1 MKYFFLIITCS
12 AIVFS
17 STAQLVSG
25 EVTYNR
31 KQDWVKVMTK
41 MPWMTEEKI
50 TRAMLNFGKW
60 DMGEGTNYTY
70 SFSNNESVFVRKEE
84 EEASGRYQGKKRKF
98 MLHRDYKNDKMYDW
112 IETLDKK
119 FVVKDDL
126 PKTKWKILNEI
137 KEVKGYLCMK
147 AETTDTIKNRTIQAW
162 YTDAI
167 PFNGGPE
174 GFGGLPG
181 LILELNMNDGECIIT
196 ATKIDLTKPVEKLPI
211 PKKIKGKEVALSEFN
226 TTINKFITESIEG
239 ERNPYWRIRY

>member
-12 AIVFS
+12 AIVFTT
-17 STAQLVSG
+17 TAQTVSG

-31 KQDWVKVMTK
+31 KQDWVKIMTE
-41 MPWMTEEKI
+41 MPWMTEEQV

-60 DMGEGTNYTY
+60 DKGEGTNYILT
-70 SFSNNESVFVRKEE
+70 FNNSKSVYTEKEE
-84 EEASGRYQGKKRKF
+84 EESTGRYQGKKRKF
-98 MLHRDYKNDKMYDW
+98 MLHRDYKNEKVLDW

-119 FVVKDDL
+119 FVIKDDL
-126 PKTKWKILNEI
+126 PKTKWKILNEM
-137 KEVKGYLCMK
+137 KEIEGYLCLK
-147 AETTDTIKNRTIQAW
+147 AETVDTTKNRTIYAW

-167 PFNGGPE
+167 TFNGGPE

-181 LILELNMNDGECIIT
+181 LILQLDMNDGECTIT
-196 ATKIDLTKPVEKLPI
+196 ATNIDLKKEVEKLPI

-226 TTINKFITESIEG
+226 TTINKYIAESMEG